1 MKVLYI
7 EDDQEDRLFFQDVI
21 KSVNPSID
29 FEAVSSCDEALFKLK
44 TGRRPDLIFL
54 DITMPLKSGQDCLR
68 LIKANPLLSA
78 IPVIIYSASNDK
90 RDIKECMELGASE
103 YMVKPN
109 DFETLCYRLKL
120 ILNSSRQ

>member
-7 EDDQEDRLFFQDVI
+7 EDDKEDRLFFQDAI

-44 TGRRPDLIFL
+44 TRRRPDLIFL
-54 DITMPLKSGQDCLR
+54 DIVLPVKSGRDCLR
-68 LIKANPLLSA
+68 IIKANPLLST

-90 RDIKECMELGASE
+90 RDIKECIELGASE
-103 YMVKPN
+103 YIVKPN
-109 DFETLCYRLKL
+109 DFESLCDRLKL
-120 ILNSSRQ
+120 ILNS